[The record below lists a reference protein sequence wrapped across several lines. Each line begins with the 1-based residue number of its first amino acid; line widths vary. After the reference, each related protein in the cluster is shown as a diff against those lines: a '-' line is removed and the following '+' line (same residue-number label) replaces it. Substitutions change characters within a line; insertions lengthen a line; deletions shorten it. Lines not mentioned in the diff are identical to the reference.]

1 MVRQGNRTSI
11 VGTAAPNQSNMRVTE
26 TKRALRPSAADRLA
40 GEFKRAVLVCGFA
53 LAFCLAVIVIA
64 NWLQPSASTASRA
77 SSEAALST
85 GSMLVVPAT
94 GDLCRQSTIDN
105 STWRIR
111 SNGWVDCDEA
121 LAKIANSGA
130 DTRSPSSRLELIRQG
145 FTGKP

>member
-1 MVRQGNRTSI
+1 
-11 VGTAAPNQSNMRVTE
+11 MRVNHTMQ
-26 TKRALRPSAADRLA
+26 ALRPSAN
-40 GEFKRAVLVCGFA
+40 GEFKRAVLACGFA
-53 LAFCLAVIVIA
+53 LAFCLVGIVIA
-64 NWLQPSASTASRA
+64 NWLQASASTPSRV
-77 SSEAALST
+77 SSGAGFST
-85 GSMLVVPAT
+85 GSMLVVTPT

-130 DTRSPSSRLELIRQG
+130 DTRSPGSRLELIRQG